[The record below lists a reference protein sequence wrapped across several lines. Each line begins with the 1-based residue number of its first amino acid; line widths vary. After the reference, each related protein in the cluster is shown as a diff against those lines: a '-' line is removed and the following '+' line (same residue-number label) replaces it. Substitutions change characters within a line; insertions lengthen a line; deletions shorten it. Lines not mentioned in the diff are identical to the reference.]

1 MYKRWQNFSQ
11 FSYLQL
17 IYLVI
22 LWVEIRTRMLHWRL
36 GYRIAESF
44 SSSFVIYFLCFCL
57 QKVMWPWIW
66 CARDERE
73 SVSLKPITFLG
84 VQGRVLF
91 PKTLAFLFFI
101 FHFFPPTFF
110 FWTSLRSI
118 ITKATFGQIVSLD
131 LSTWFFWTRT
141 NFFSTALFTRLL
153 RSSFRDDLM
162 KISG

>member
-1 MYKRWQNFSQ
+1 MTKFLPVFIFTTHLSSHFMSRDKDKNASLEVGIPYCRKFFFFFCNLLPMFLFTKGYVTLDMVCERWKRECVTETHHLF
-11 FSYLQL
+11 
-17 IYLVI
+17 
-22 LWVEIRTRMLHWRL
+22 R
-36 GYRIAESF
+36 
-44 SSSFVIYFLCFCL
+44 C
-57 QKVMWPWIW
+57 P
-66 CARDERE
+66 
-73 SVSLKPITFLG
+73 
-84 VQGRVLF
+84 GRVLF

-141 NFFSTALFTRLL
+141 NFFSTAVFTRLL